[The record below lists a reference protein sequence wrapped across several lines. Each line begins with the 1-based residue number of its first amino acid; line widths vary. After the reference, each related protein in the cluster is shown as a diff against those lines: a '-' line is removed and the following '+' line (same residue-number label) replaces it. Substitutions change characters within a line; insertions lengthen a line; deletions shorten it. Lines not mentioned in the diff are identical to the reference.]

1 MRKRNLIYISF
12 ITFLILGIYV
22 SFTSHSPDKIFAEEP
37 STKNYNK
44 DIFLSKLSKLLKID
58 KSELE
63 DAIKKTKSEMIK
75 EKSAKYVPGH
85 KTHLKT
91 EIEKAL
97 KVLIFNGTKKRNITV
112 LQCNTEYPTPLKD
125 ANIKAMLTIKKRFK
139 LNIGYSDH
147 TEGIEASLA
156 AAALGAKVI
165 EKHIT
170 LNKNLPGPDH
180 KASITPDELKKLVEG
195 IQ

>member
-1 MRKRNLIYISF
+1 MKKRNLIYISF

-75 EKSAKYVPGH
+75 EKSAKYVPSH

-97 KVLIFNGTKKRNITV
+97 KNGEITPKQAKFKYMSINKNISDMKKNIH
-112 LQCNTEYPTPLKD
+112 
-125 ANIKAMLTIKKRFK
+125 K
-139 LNIGYSDH
+139 LLNQGKITQEEAEDK
-147 TEGIEASLA
+147 IEF
-156 AAALGAKVI
+156 I
-165 EKHIT
+165 EK
-170 LNKNLPGPDH
+170 KFSD
-180 KASITPDELKKLVEG
+180 K
-195 IQ
+195 

>member
-12 ITFLILGIYV
+12 ITFLMLGIYI
-22 SFTSHSPDKIFAEEP
+22 SFTSNSPDKIFAEEP

-44 DIFLSKLSKLLKID
+44 DIFLSKLSKLLKIE

-97 KVLIFNGTKKRNITV
+97 KNGEITPKQAKFKYMSINKNIDNKYKNISDMKKNI
-112 LQCNTEYPTPLKD
+112 LK
-125 ANIKAMLTIKKRFK
+125 L
-139 LNIGYSDH
+139 LNQGKITQEEAEDK
-147 TEGIEASLA
+147 IEF
-156 AAALGAKVI
+156 I
-165 EKHIT
+165 EK
-170 LNKNLPGPDH
+170 KFSD
-180 KASITPDELKKLVEG
+180 K
-195 IQ
+195 